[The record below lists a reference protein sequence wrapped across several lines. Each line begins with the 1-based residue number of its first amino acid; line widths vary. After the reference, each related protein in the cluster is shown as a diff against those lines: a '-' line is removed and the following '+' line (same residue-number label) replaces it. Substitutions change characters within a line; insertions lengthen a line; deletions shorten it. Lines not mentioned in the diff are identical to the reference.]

1 MCSDARQLEAAYRHC
16 RAVVAQ
22 RAKNFA
28 YAFLLLPPARRRGR
42 EAIYAYCRIADDFAD
57 DEGLAQDERAR
68 RLADLRARLRA
79 ALPES
84 AADGAGAPPHALAP
98 DRELDLLMLALRDTA
113 LRFGVARH
121 DLDLVAQG
129 CEQDLT
135 VRRYASWEELRG
147 YCYMVASAVGLA
159 CLEVFGYRGERE
171 ELRARAVDL
180 GLAMQ
185 LTNIIRD
192 VAEDLARD
200 RIYLPQED
208 LARFG
213 VDEAQLAAGRVDER
227 WRALLAFEVARAR
240 ELFAS
245 GRQLAPAVRRRSRVC
260 PLALAAIYERLLDE
274 VERADYDVFSR
285 RVALSGGQ
293 KLRLLGRCL
302 APAYLGRGAG
312 AA

>member
-1 MCSDARQLEAAYRHC
+1 MRNDDAQLALAYRHC
-16 RAVVAQ
+16 RAVVTE

-28 YAFLLLPPARRRGR
+28 YAFLLLPPTRRRGL
-42 EAIYAYCRIADDFAD
+42 EAIYAYCRVADDFAD
-57 DEGLAQDERAR
+57 DEGLAPEERAR

-79 ALPES
+79 ALPAPGDPTE
-84 AADGAGAPPHALAP
+84 APPPPHP
-98 DRELDLLMLALRDTA
+98 ELDPLLLALRDTA
-113 LRFGVARH
+113 LRFGVERH
-121 DLDLVAQG
+121 DLDLVAVG
-129 CEQDLT
+129 CEQDLE
-135 VRRYASWEELRG
+135 VSRYATWEELRD

-159 CLEVFGYRGERE
+159 CLEVFGYAGERAA
-171 ELRARAVDL
+171 LREQAVDL

-192 VAEDLARD
+192 VAEDWARD
-200 RIYLPQED
+200 RVYLPQED

-245 GRQLAPAVRRRSRVC
+245 GKRLAASVRRRSRVC

-285 RVALSGGQ
+285 RVSLTGGQ
-293 KLRLLGRCL
+293 KLGLLGRCL
-302 APAYLGRGAG
+302 APALLGAG
-312 AA
+312 

>member
-1 MCSDARQLEAAYRHC
+1 MPSDVPQLEAAYRHC

-28 YAFLLLPPARRRGR
+28 YAFLLLPPARRRGL
-42 EAIYAYCRIADDFAD
+42 EAIYAYCRIADDLAD
-57 DEGLAQDERAR
+57 DEGLAQGERAR

-79 ALPES
+79 ALP
-84 AADGAGAPPHALAP
+84 GAEAEGRDPLAP

-192 VAEDLARD
+192 VAEDLGRD

-245 GRQLAPAVRRRSRVC
+245 GRRLAPAVRRRSRVC

-302 APAYLGRGAG
+302 APAYLGSGAG